1 MHPVDGLG
9 LGDGAFLGFVAFV
22 AGGINAVAGGGSLL
36 TFPALIAAGLP
47 PISANVT
54 NTVALVPG
62 YVGGILGHRQD
73 LESQSRQVRMLLPV
87 AFAGA
92 LIGAV
97 LILTTPEQIFRDLV
111 PILVFAAAVLML
123 VQPVIQRRL
132 RRLHPET
139 GEPLVVERDRATMIG
154 VFFAAI
160 YGGYFGGVLG
170 VILLAVLGLTLTDTL
185 RRINALKTV
194 LQFSINIV
202 AVVIFA
208 LFGPVRW
215 WIVLIMAPLSLLGG
229 WVGSHLSRRVDPAI
243 LRWCI
248 GIYGIICS
256 IALAVF
262 FR

>member
-1 MHPVDGLG
+1 MQAMDGLG
-9 LGDGAFLGFVAFV
+9 LGDGVFLGFVSFV
-22 AGGINAVAGGGSLL
+22 AGAINAVAGGGSLL

-47 PISANVT
+47 PVSANVT

-62 YVGGILGHRQD
+62 YIGGIAGHRRD
-73 LESQSRQVRMLLPV
+73 LEDQSRHVRMLLPV

-97 LILTTPEQIFRDLV
+97 ILLTTSTRLFSILV

-139 GEPLVVERDRATMIG
+139 GEPLVVERDRATMLG

-170 VILLAVLGLTLTDTL
+170 VILLAVLGLTLTDSL
-185 RRINALKTV
+185 RRLNALKTV
-194 LQFSINIV
+194 MQFSINIV

-208 LFGPVRW
+208 FFGPVRW

-229 WVGSHLSRRVDPAI
+229 WAGSHLSRRVDPGI

-248 GIYGIICS
+248 GIYGIGCS
-256 IALAVF
+256 IVLAVTL
-262 FR
+262 R

>member
-1 MHPVDGLG
+1 MQPVDELG
-9 LGDGAFLGFVAFV
+9 LIDGAFLGLVSFV
-22 AGGINAVAGGGSLL
+22 AGAINAVAGGGSLL

-54 NTVALVPG
+54 NTIALVPG

-92 LIGAV
+92 IVGAV
-97 LILTTPEQIFRDLV
+97 VLLTTSTRLFSILV

-123 VQPVIQRRL
+123 LQPVIQKRL

-139 GEPLVVERDRATMIG
+139 GEPLVIERDRATMIG

-170 VILLAVLGLTLTDTL
+170 VILLAVLGLTMTDSL
-185 RRINALKTV
+185 RRLNALKTV
-194 LQFSINIV
+194 LQFSINII

-208 LFGPVRW
+208 LFGPVEW
-215 WIVLIMAPLSLLGG
+215 WVVLIMAPLSLLGG
-229 WVGSHLSRRVDPAI
+229 WIGSHLSRRVDPAI
-243 LRWCI
+243 LRWFI
-248 GIYGIICS
+248 GVYGIICS
-256 IALAVF
+256 IALAIF
-262 FR
+262 IH